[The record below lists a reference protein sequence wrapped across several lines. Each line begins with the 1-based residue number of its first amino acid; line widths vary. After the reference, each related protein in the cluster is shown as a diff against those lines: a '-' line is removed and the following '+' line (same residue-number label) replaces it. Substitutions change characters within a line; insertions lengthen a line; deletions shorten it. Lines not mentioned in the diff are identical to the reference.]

1 MVVNLENLL
10 VQIRIQ
16 GSMPMVLPC
25 ATAGD
30 LVNDLK
36 VEISI
41 LFHTCELPFLT
52 PRDLQLFHLEFHPA
66 LRPCADEDQRPPPCT
81 WKNQW
86 LGHY

>member
-1 MVVNLENLL
+1 MLT
-10 VQIRIQ
+10 
-16 GSMPMVLPC
+16 VLPC

-52 PRDLQLFHLEFHPA
+52 QRDLQLFHQEFLPV
-66 LRPCADEDQRPPPCT
+66 LRPYADEDQRSPLCT
-81 WKNQW
+81 WTNQ
-86 LGHY
+86 